1 MGDGERSQDESPSGV
16 HEKGGKQAIIMLICL
31 RAGRVYYASGQSSS
45 PDSPEKQAQPAQIVR
60 VAHNS
65 VGAKWEGQMHSPG
78 WVDAGHGRRRRAWI
92 VGLAIGPVVVY
103 SGTQRVNSKTLVP
116 SSSRTANARMALS
129 RVHSAY
135 LEPAGRTVSWTAGH
149 AARVGLHSDS
159 SGPRKKEVWARCP
172 PIADAGS
179 LRQDTGSNGSHPPRW
194 DAKAVSECGW
204 LLDVGEGV

>member
-1 MGDGERSQDESPSGV
+1 MSASRTRILRLG
-16 HEKGGKQAIIMLICL
+16 AILL
-31 RAGRVYYASGQSSS
+31 PRLPR
-45 PDSPEKQAQPAQIVR
+45 KKAQPAQIVR

-65 VGAKWEGQMHSPG
+65 VGAKWEGQMDSPG
-78 WVDAGHGRRRRAWI
+78 WVDPGHGRRHRGWI

-129 RVHSAY
+129 PVHSVS

-159 SGPRKKEVWARCP
+159 SGPRRQEVWASCP
-172 PIADAGS
+172 PITGAGS
-179 LRQDTGSNGSHPPRW
+179 LRQDTVSNGSHPPRW
-194 DAKAVSECGW
+194 DAKAGLERGW
-204 LLDVGEGV
+204 LLDVGEGVWEGSSLVWRWSSQPFTPIHAMLLSCGE